1 MLLENVIIGRIIEIY
16 VDREGYRYRLT
27 SKIENADSKKVCV
40 TLIASHG
47 KIFKFRPDDRIR
59 LVYRDAEQLWEWDD
73 VKAGLDKSDGILVHY
88 FEISNKGRSFNRRNA
103 YRISL
108 GDQIL
113 IGYYDVPG
121 SNAKSSDVPT
131 AIIYNNKK
139 KKDKSESDE
148 KKNTILNSDII
159 TEFVKP
165 VIVEGVVKDV
175 SATGVGICTNAIFK
189 PDDSVFFDI
198 PSPYGRLKVKAQVIR
213 HTELKA
219 IANRYRNYYGC
230 VITETDK
237 KLIKYIYETQRKQIK
252 KQKEQQYEEKL
263 RREKIRKMYEKQEK
277 IESDSRKE

>member
-165 VIVEGVVKDV
+165 VIVEGIVKDV

-277 IESDSRKE
+277 IENDSRKE

>member
-1 MLLENVIIGRIIEIY
+1 MLLENVTIGRIIEIY
-16 VDREGYRYRLT
+16 VDRDGYRYRLT

-59 LVYRDAEQLWEWDD
+59 LIYRDAEQLWEWDD

-108 GDQIL
+108 GDEIL

-131 AIIYNNKK
+131 AIIYDNKK
-139 KKDKSESDE
+139 KKDESESDE

-175 SATGVGICTNAIFK
+175 SATGVGICTNTIFK

-263 RREKIRKMYEKQEK
+263 RREKIRKMYEKQK
-277 IESDSRKE
+277 NIESDSRKA

>member
-59 LVYRDAEQLWEWDD
+59 LIYRDAEQLWEWDD

-189 PDDSVFFDI
+189 TDDSVFFDI

-277 IESDSRKE
+277 IENDSRKE

>member
-59 LVYRDAEQLWEWDD
+59 LIYRDAEQLWEWDD

-121 SNAKSSDVPT
+121 SNAKSSDVPI

-189 PDDSVFFDI
+189 TDDSVFFDI

-277 IESDSRKE
+277 IENDSRKE

>member
-59 LVYRDAEQLWEWDD
+59 LIYRDAEQLWEWDD

-121 SNAKSSDVPT
+121 SNAKSSDEPT

-189 PDDSVFFDI
+189 TDDSVFFDI

-277 IESDSRKE
+277 IENDSRKE

>member
-59 LVYRDAEQLWEWDD
+59 LIYRDAEQLWEWDD

-131 AIIYNNKK
+131 AIIYDNKK
-139 KKDKSESDE
+139 KKDESESDE

-165 VIVEGVVKDV
+165 IIVEGIVKDV

-189 PDDSVFFDI
+189 TDDSVFFDI

-277 IESDSRKE
+277 IENDSRKE